1 MPVYEPRRVQKTE
14 VEQAIQRVRA
24 SMHRAVRT
32 MQQCVQVVNRQVAQH
47 GRAAL
52 ATVIQAQG
60 DDPADLLTVY
70 NAVKDALATV
80 TGDDQPE
87 LPA

>member
-1 MPVYEPRRVQKTE
+1 
-14 VEQAIQRVRA
+14 
-24 SMHRAVRT
+24 

-80 TGDDQPE
+80 TGEDQPE